1 MIIEGEFKNTKLLVD
16 LNFEKG
22 LEIDEIMEIEIRL
35 EKPKISETAFF
46 LIIFI
51 LFRNLHFVKL
61 KTVF

>member
-22 LEIDEIMEIEIRL
+22 LEIDEIMDIEIRL
-35 EKPKISETAFF
+35 EKLKISETAFF

>member
-35 EKPKISETAFF
+35 EKLKISEAAFF

>member
-22 LEIDEIMEIEIRL
+22 LEVDEIMEIEIRL
-35 EKPKISETAFF
+35 EKLKISETAFF

>member
-35 EKPKISETAFF
+35 EKLKISETAFF

>member
-35 EKPKISETAFF
+35 EKLKISETAFF

-51 LFRNLHFVKL
+51 LFRNLHLVKL
-61 KTVF
+61 KAVF

>member
-35 EKPKISETAFF
+35 EKLKISETAFF

-51 LFRNLHFVKL
+51 LFRNLHFAKL

>member
-1 MIIEGEFKNTKLLVD
+1 MIIEGEFENTKLLVD

-35 EKPKISETAFF
+35 EKLKISETAFF